1 MNHILYVQTEDRD
14 SEHVMIIKT
23 VLTKNFN
30 SIIITFDKKKVM
42 FYIQIGDER
51 VLMLPSEFEELI
63 DTFKTICK
71 TVREKYLPLKVDS

>member
-1 MNHILYVQTEDRD
+1 MNHILYVQTEDKN

-71 TVREKYLPLKVDS
+71 TVREKYLPSKVNS

>member
-1 MNHILYVQTEDRD
+1 MNHILYVQTEDKN

-51 VLMLPSEFEELI
+51 VLMYPSEFGELI
-63 DTFKTICK
+63 DILETVYK
-71 TVREKYLPLKVDS
+71 TVRKRYLPFRTDS

>member
-1 MNHILYVQTEDRD
+1 MNRILYVQTEDKN

>member
-1 MNHILYVQTEDRD
+1 MNHILHVERENKD

-30 SIIITFDKKKVM
+30 SIIITFDKKNLL

-51 VLMLPSEFEELI
+51 VLMYPSEFVELI
-63 DTFKTICK
+63 DILKTIYR
-71 TVREKYLPLKVDS
+71 TVGKRYLPFRTDS